1 MQKVLFVVALLLIS
15 SCSAFVAGQLK
26 DSRKEL
32 YTHNNDRAYC
42 QANPDKCINNIP
54 KY

>member
-1 MQKVLFVVALLLIS
+1 MQKVLFIVALLLIS

-26 DSRKEL
+26 DSRKDL
-32 YTHNNDRAYC
+32 YSHQNDSTYC
-42 QANPDKCINNIP
+42 QQNPDKCINNIP